1 MATTP
6 AYPKQSGSLR
16 KWCSQ
21 VDTLTRT
28 QVHISELIP
37 NPGERV
43 LTAGRSRSG
52 KSSLMDW
59 EIREIQRSRPHCMQL
74 LVDTKPRFRAEKIRG
89 PVSYKA
95 RRDAS
100 GLYKSWA
107 KGPVVPNSV
116 VVPIWDDH
124 PFRGLWNSNNPNEV
138 AIMQSGD
145 AADWKRM
152 LQLLTAFTA
161 AHIRDRE
168 RRIVVDETLDFYN
181 RNTWGIDGRNDPIYR
196 VARAGGERNIGLE
209 LGGHRIHGLPPL
221 VLNMLSRVNLFHL
234 SDDGDLRHL
243 RASVGI
249 KDAES
254 PSGDFVFRQWVVR
267 PGGELSEPFTGRVTY
282 PQSYLDQL
290 STT

>member
-1 MATTP
+1 M
-6 AYPKQSGSLR
+6 
-16 KWCSQ
+16 
-21 VDTLTRT
+21 T
-28 QVHISELIP
+28 QNPVHISNLIP
-37 NPGERV
+37 QPGERV
-43 LTAGRSRSG
+43 FTGGRSRSG

-59 EIREIQRSRPHCMQL
+59 EIREIQRTRPTAMQL

-89 PVSYKA
+89 PLSA
-95 RRDAS
+95 RNRRDAS
-100 GLYKSWA
+100 SLYKHWT

-116 VVPIWDDH
+116 VVPIWDEH
-124 PFRGLWNSNNPNEV
+124 PFRGLWNKNNPSEV

-196 VARAGGERNIGLE
+196 TARAGGERLIGLE
-209 LGGHRIHGLPPL
+209 LGAHRVHGLPPL

-234 SDDGDLRHL
+234 SDDADLRHL

-254 PSGDFVFRQWVVR
+254 PKGDFVFRQWVVR
-267 PGGELSEPFTGRVTY
+267 PGGELSEPFTGRVSY
-282 PQSYLDQL
+282 PESYLKQL
-290 STT
+290 SST

>member
-1 MATTP
+1 M
-6 AYPKQSGSLR
+6 
-16 KWCSQ
+16 
-21 VDTLTRT
+21 
-28 QVHISELIP
+28 IP
-37 NPGERV
+37 DPGERV

-59 EIREIQRSRPHCMQL
+59 EIREVQRTRPTCMQIL
-74 LVDTKPRFRAEKIRG
+74 IDTKPRFRAEKIRG
-89 PVSYKA
+89 PVSYRN
-95 RRDAS
+95 RRDARK
-100 GLYKSWA
+100 LYEHWA

-116 VVPIWDDH
+116 VVPIHDDH
-124 PFRGLWNSNNPNEV
+124 PFRGLWNPNNPNEI

-152 LQLLTAFTA
+152 LHLLTAFSN

-181 RNTWGIDGRNDPIYR
+181 RNTWGIGGTNDPIYR
-196 VARAGGERNIGLE
+196 VARAGGERSIGLE

-234 SDDGDLRHL
+234 SDDADLIHL
-243 RASVGI
+243 RRSVGI

-254 PSGDFVFRQWVVR
+254 PKGDFVFRQWVVR

-290 STT
+290 SAT